1 MTVPLSM
8 STTSSKMSFSDK
20 FRTWKNDD
28 TTSSSPYDN
37 QNQKPNNPFS
47 RQDRRDKY
55 SAAASAYSYAEH
67 KRKKEEEAK
76 EKEKNRPLTA
86 DDFPALGGNATV
98 AVKAKGDPN
107 RSSLAAHLAAAIKK
121 DEEDAVRRRIQR
133 EEEEEIK
140 RKEEGFVRLPLY
152 GSVEAY
158 FKAKRAEAARAEAA
172 GEVPKP
178 LWNAPPPVTLPPLKK
193 KFVRPSMFN
202 EDNGEYQDDYVEDF
216 YPIDESPEEEEDDYQ
231 QNEVEMR

>member
-1 MTVPLSM
+1 
-8 STTSSKMSFSDK
+8 MSFSDK

-28 TTSSSPYDN
+28 NTSSSFEN

-98 AVKAKGDPN
+98 AVKSKGDPN
-107 RSSLAAHLAAAIKK
+107 RSSLAAHLAATMKK

-133 EEEEEIK
+133 EEEEEQR
-140 RKEEGFVRLPLY
+140 RKEDGFVRLPLY

-158 FKAKRAEAARAEAA
+158 FKAKRVEAARAEAA

-178 LWNAPPPVTLPPLKK
+178 LWSAPPLRSPSPTKK
-193 KFVRPSMFN
+193 KFTRPSMMGD
-202 EDNGEYQDDYVEDF
+202 EDGEYQDDYVEDS
-216 YPIDESPEEEEDDYQ
+216 YAIDEAYEGEEEDYEE
-231 QNEVEMR
+231 NEEEMR